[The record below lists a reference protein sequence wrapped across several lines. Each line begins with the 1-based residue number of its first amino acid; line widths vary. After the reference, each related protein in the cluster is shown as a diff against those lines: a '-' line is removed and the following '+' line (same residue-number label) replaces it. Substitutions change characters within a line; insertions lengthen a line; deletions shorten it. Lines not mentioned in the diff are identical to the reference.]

1 MTGSIV
7 LPFQCV
13 TDADTMGLFDFLRQL
28 FFPSSRDVASSSHRH
43 RERAPR
49 RRVKLAPL
57 RRRHGQRAWS
67 EPIEEETLPYRF
79 APYGIGDGRFLDL
92 SRDGDESLLH
102 SFDLPVFH
110 TPEQL
115 AEWLHMPLG
124 QVAWLTN
131 RFSNGYRP
139 ENERKAHYHFRW
151 VKKRSGGWRLIE
163 APKQKLKQVQTQI
176 LREILDRVPPHN
188 CAHGFVRRRSIVTNA
203 RRHVGQRA
211 ILKLDLEDFYANVGF
226 SRVVGIFRGL
236 GYSREAAIWLGRLT
250 TSQVPSNLRYP
261 ERFSSAFFPFLRRH
275 LPQGAPSSPALA
287 NLSAY
292 GLDVRLSGLARSY
305 SVEYTRY
312 ADDLTFSGS
321 QRFIRALP
329 VFIPLTSQI
338 IRDERF
344 RVNRNKRKVVRNNQQ
359 QVVAGVVVNAHTN
372 MPRRDFDRLKAILTN
387 CMRHGPA
394 SQNRDKHADFAAHL
408 RGRVAHAVQLNPSR
422 GNKLRE
428 LYDAIDWKR

>member
-1 MTGSIV
+1 
-7 LPFQCV
+7 
-13 TDADTMGLFDFLRQL
+13 MGLFDFLRQL
-28 FFPSSRDVASSSHRH
+28 FFSSSRDVAAAPSR
-43 RERAPR
+43 RRDRAPR
-49 RRVKLAPL
+49 RIVKLAPL
-57 RRRHGQRAWS
+57 RRRHGQRPWS

-79 APYGIGDGRFLDL
+79 AQYGVREGRFLDL
-92 SRDGDESLLH
+92 SRDGDESLLA

-110 TPEQL
+110 TPPQL
-115 AEWLHMPLG
+115 AEWLDMPLG
-124 QVAWLTN
+124 QVAWLIH
-131 RFSNGYRP
+131 RFSDGYRP
-139 ENERKAHYHFRW
+139 ENEQQAHYHFRW
-151 VKKRSGGWRLIE
+151 IKKRSGGWRLIE

-176 LREILDRVPPHN
+176 LREILDRVPPHD

-211 ILKLDLEDFYANVGF
+211 VLKLDLEDFYANVGF

-250 TSQVPSNLRYP
+250 TSQVPSNLHFP
-261 ERFSSAFFPFLRRH
+261 ETLSSAFFPFLRRH

-292 GLDVRLSGLARSY
+292 GLDVRLSGLANSY
-305 SVEYTRY
+305 AVEYTRY

-338 IRDERF
+338 IRAERF
-344 RVNRNKRKVVRNNQQ
+344 RVNRKKRKVVRNNQR

-372 MPRRDFDRLKAILTN
+372 MSRPEFDRLKAILTN
-387 CMRHGPA
+387 CARRGPA
-394 SQNRDKHADFAAHL
+394 SQNRDNHADFAAHL
-408 RGRVAHAVQLNPSR
+408 RGRVAHAVQLNPGR
-422 GNKLRE
+422 GNKLQE
-428 LYDAIDWKR
+428 LYRAIDWKQ